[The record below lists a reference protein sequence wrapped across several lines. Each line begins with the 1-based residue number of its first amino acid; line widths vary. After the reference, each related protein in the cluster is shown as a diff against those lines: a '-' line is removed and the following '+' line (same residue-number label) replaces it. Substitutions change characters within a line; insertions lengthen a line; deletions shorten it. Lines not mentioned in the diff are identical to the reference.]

1 MEILL
6 CHFFNR
12 NYIKFKIDLIVW
24 KYRKI
29 SRKNR
34 NTNRF
39 KIDLIVWK
47 CEFIE
52 EAEQLDLV
60 FKIDLIVWKWS
71 SLSYLNHVIYS
82 LK

>member
-6 CHFFNR
+6 KVVRFPVMDMFKIDLIVWKYVDFPCLDGTPS
-12 NYIKFKIDLIVW
+12 KFKIDLIVW

-47 CEFIE
+47 LLMFFIHNI
-52 EAEQLDLV
+52 
-60 FKIDLIVWKWS
+60 K
-71 SLSYLNHVIYS
+71 YPS